1 MSRFAIIGALAVLL
15 CLAALHTLS
24 PEFDPSWRMVSEYA
38 NGGYRWLLS
47 LMFVCWAVSTWALAA
62 ALKPLLHSRAGTI
75 GWVVLL
81 IAGVGEMLAAI
92 FDINHSL
99 HGLAGALGILG
110 LPIAAMLLGI
120 SLSHLAA
127 WKPIRPLVLLLS
139 NLTWLSVVLM
149 AFAMFQLFSQ
159 LSAIGY
165 DMTAP
170 TTPTSTLPDEVHAF
184 VGWANRLLIVAYS
197 AWAMLMAWGA
207 RKSVPAA

>member
-1 MSRFAIIGALAVLL
+1 MSRVAFLGAVAVLL
-15 CLAALHTLS
+15 CLAALHVLS

-38 NGGYRWLLS
+38 NGSYGWLLS

-62 ALKPLLHSRAGTI
+62 ALKPFLHSRAGTI
-75 GWVVLL
+75 GWIVLL

-110 LPIAAMLLGI
+110 LPLAAMLLGI
-120 SLSHLAA
+120 SLSHLAT

-170 TTPTSTLPDEVHAF
+170 TTSTSTLPDEVHAF
-184 VGWANRLLIVAYS
+184 VGWANRFLIVAYC
-197 AWAMLMAWGA
+197 AWAMGMAWGA
-207 RKSVPAA
+207 RNRSAS